1 MSRRKGLDQKVFN
14 KINFP
19 KSSKHYYYC
28 NFYNIVDR
36 FRNCTHARG
45 DLILHKSVF
54 GKSELYMKNRVK
66 NYLRNF

>member
-28 NFYNIVDR
+28 NFYNLEIVR
-36 FRNCTHARG
+36 THAWG

-66 NYLRNF
+66 NYF